1 MLVSRCSPSLEIS
14 EGTTMYSQ
22 RGCTHPRPRC
32 SHAISTALTA
42 CHLTP
47 DTLTIGKMQ
56 LSATVAAH
64 DAPPGGLLTASSNA
78 IISRRTA
85 VWVATVVEISYS
97 SLILPAPKKEA
108 QHGARGTT
116 VRYCVTRGH
125 LAPVRLGPR
134 TRSRRHN
141 TPRRQR
147 QGKAGHERNG
157 VQLIHGEGGNRYYG
171 PLIAI
176 PVETPGMRRLSAFR
190 SHTHTHREGH
200 ARSTLHGQPLN
211 RSCLWGRES
220 GRRSV

>member
-14 EGTTMYSQ
+14 EDTTIMYSQ

-32 SHAISTALTA
+32 GHAIWTALTT

-47 DTLTIGKMQ
+47 DTLTIGNMQ

-85 VWVATVVEISYS
+85 VWVATVVEIPYS

-108 QHGARGTT
+108 RHGARGTT

-125 LAPVRLGPR
+125 LALVRLAHAERLVITSNP
-134 TRSRRHN
+134 
-141 TPRRQR
+141 RQR
-147 QGKAGHERNG
+147 QGMHAIWLPGKNC
-157 VQLIHGEGGNRYYG
+157 VQLIHEGETV
-171 PLIAI
+171 I
-176 PVETPGMRRLSAFR
+176 T
-190 SHTHTHREGH
+190 
-200 ARSTLHGQPLN
+200 AR
-211 RSCLWGRES
+211 
-220 GRRSV
+220 